1 MARAIKGYHYSAY
14 QAFALRH
21 EVDVERLS
29 PQAMRSYLR
38 ANLRLIEAQIRVL
51 SDQLDTQAGH
61 VAPRWS
67 VPQKP
72 QQDDRWTSLASLSYL
87 MATRDALRK
96 AIDTL

>member
-1 MARAIKGYHYSAY
+1 MARAIKDYHHGAY
-14 QAFALRH
+14 LALALRH

-51 SDQLDTQAGH
+51 SDQLEMRTRH
-61 VAPRWS
+61 VMPRWS
-67 VPQKP
+67 APHKP
-72 QQDDRWTSLASLSYL
+72 QPDDRWASLASLSYL

>member
-1 MARAIKGYHYSAY
+1 MARAIKSYHHGAY
-14 QAFALRH
+14 LTLALRH

-51 SDQLDTQAGH
+51 SDQLDTRARH
-61 VAPRWS
+61 AAPRW
-67 VPQKP
+67 PTP
-72 QQDDRWTSLASLSYL
+72 HEPEADDRLASLASLSYL